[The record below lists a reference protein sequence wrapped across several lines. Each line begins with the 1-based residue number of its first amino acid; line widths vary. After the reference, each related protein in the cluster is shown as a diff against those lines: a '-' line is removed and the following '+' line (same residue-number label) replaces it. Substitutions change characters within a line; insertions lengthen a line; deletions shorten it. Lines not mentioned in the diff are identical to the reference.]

1 MDTYTELHALE
12 LSDELRK
19 SLIKSCLLQALLINA
34 KIPPAAKEIPAKNP
48 TLSPHKDWSTR
59 PHSETLKKLH
69 EYERRL
75 FVLKMELATK
85 QQAHEAKVHLLN
97 DVIDRLQAR
106 VDATD
111 IAKTRATVGRP
122 RTAPLDSA
130 SLSATARPFLAREIA
145 DASPFPTEKRLG
157 LFGRADFAQLA
168 SNATLKLSKEKEPE
182 PKPADAFS
190 PNISSAESTPLRSSK
205 RPDLNLSSSSLAA
218 ASETDDTLHSD
229 SSTFDGAE
237 KKKKRIIKLLSS
249 QASKV
254 PSSQAQHD
262 SADKNSLDYYLDAN
276 FEENPAAQP
285 APARVLEDA
294 PEPPAKKRH
303 VFKI

>member
-34 KIPPAAKEIPAKNP
+34 KTAPAAKEIPAKTP
-48 TLSPHKDWSTR
+48 TLSPHKDWSTG

-106 VDATD
+106 MDAAD
-111 IAKTRATVGRP
+111 IAKTRGTVGRP
-122 RTAPLDSA
+122 RTAPETA
-130 SLSATARPFLAREIA
+130 SLSATARPSLAREIA
-145 DASPFPTEKRLG
+145 DVSPFPTEKRLG

-182 PKPADAFS
+182 QKAGDVLS

-254 PSSQAQHD
+254 PSSQAPHD
-262 SADKNSLDYYLDAN
+262 SADKNSLDYYLDPN
-276 FEENPAAQP
+276 FEENPVVQP
-285 APARVLEDA
+285 EPARVLEDDL
-294 PEPPAKKRH
+294 EPPAKKRH